1 MALHLLYKCNKQFRN
16 NKENK
21 STNLP
26 AAGQEEI
33 MDSAFPLFTAIY

>member
-1 MALHLLYKCNKQFRN
+1 MH

-33 MDSAFPLFTAIY
+33 MNAAFPLCTAFTN